1 MSNDA
6 LAKHKQESLK
16 FMESIAARKQSFQAL
31 LPKGLDAEWFMGEV
45 KVAVAR
51 TPKLLECERMSVFDA
66 LTTCAQLGLSPSGR
80 LGSAYLLPFGG
91 KCTLV
96 IGYKGYVDLAYRSG
110 EVVGFGAQVVHEGD
124 EFDYSEG
131 FGVQIHRHVRSEE
144 ANPGPLRYVYAWA
157 EMRGGYKV
165 SLLMLRRE
173 VEAIKAK
180 APGAKKTDSP
190 WHTNESEMWRKT
202 AIRRLIKLLP
212 LSPQKAQALHRAQE
226 VEDADWV
233 DAAEVEAQEATPV
246 RGTAKL
252 KAMALTQGTK
262 AEALEFTPTPESVP
276 MEREPGMEG

>member
-1 MSNDA
+1 MSNDP
-6 LAKHKQESLK
+6 LAKQKNETLR
-16 FMESIAARKQSFQAL
+16 FMEQIASRKQSFQSL
-31 LPKGLDAEWFMGEV
+31 LPKGLDAEWFLGEV

-66 LTTCAQLGLSPSGR
+66 VTTCAQLGLSPSGR

-110 EVVGFGAQVVHEGD
+110 EVVGFGAQVVHEAD

-131 FGVQIHRHVRSEE
+131 FGVTIHRHVRSEE
-144 ANPGPLRYVYAWA
+144 ANPGALRYVYAWA

-165 SLLMLRRE
+165 STLMLRRE
-173 VEAIKAK
+173 VLAIKDK
-180 APGAKKTDSP
+180 APGGKKSDSP
-190 WHTNESEMWRKT
+190 WHTNEAEMWRKT

-226 VEDADWV
+226 VEDAEWV
-233 DAAEVEAQEATPV
+233 EAAEAEAQETTPA
-246 RGTAKL
+246 RGTARL
-252 KAMALTQGTK
+252 KTLAQGAKSET
-262 AEALEFTPTPESVP
+262 LEVSPTPEPVP
-276 MEREPGMEG
+276 ATTREPGED